1 MPNSLAEVLVLW
13 SPSSLEC
20 AILRAVTVIAFS
32 HKMAYFRSKWFVCV
46 QYCCS
51 LNFLCKILSFILYI
65 LEIHVHVAGVA
76 TLLLATPLSAKN
88 TLLAAMPPYECNSGD
103 SSVRRVSMIFT
114 SASNPILYKG
124 VSVNQAGYASLTQ
137 ANLGGRTISNARTLI
152 NNA

>member
-1 MPNSLAEVLVLW
+1 MGNSCPCCGSSDPRAC
-13 SPSSLEC
+13 SDTFCQKYPS
-20 AILRAVTVIAFS
+20 
-32 HKMAYFRSKWFVCV
+32 
-46 QYCCS
+46 CC
-51 LNFLCKILSFILYI
+51 K
-65 LEIHVHVAGVA
+65 A
-76 TLLLATPLSAKN
+76 
-88 TLLAAMPPYECNSGD
+88 PYECNSGD

>member
-1 MPNSLAEVLVLW
+1 MGNSC
-13 SPSSLEC
+13 P
-20 AILRAVTVIAFS
+20 
-32 HKMAYFRSKWFVCV
+32 
-46 QYCCS
+46 CCS
-51 LNFLCKILSFILYI
+51 SSDPAACSNTFCQKYPSCCK
-65 LEIHVHVAGVA
+65 A
-76 TLLLATPLSAKN
+76 
-88 TLLAAMPPYECNSGD
+88 PYECNSGD